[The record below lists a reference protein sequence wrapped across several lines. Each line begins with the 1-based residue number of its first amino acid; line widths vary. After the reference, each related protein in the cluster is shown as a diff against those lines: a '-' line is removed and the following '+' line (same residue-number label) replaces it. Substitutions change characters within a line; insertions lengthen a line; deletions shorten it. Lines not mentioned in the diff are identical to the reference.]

1 MISSANYCLFNIIVC
16 LIKAVLELE
25 PLTISVRYVHL
36 GEVMEDLLSL
46 HLLAQ
51 LDLIEIGEVI
61 SDMFLFITVLACF
74 RQVIYLHLLKGLAQ
88 FIKETIHKLL
98 PHI

>member
-1 MISSANYCLFNIIVC
+1 MISSANYCLFNIIAC
-16 LIKAVLELE
+16 LIEAILELE

-74 RQVIYLHLLKGLAQ
+74 RQVIYLHLLEGLAQ